1 MSEPEGRGAAWTEER
16 GARNERR
23 SDEGR
28 RRLQA
33 PRRRAGKQSALAA
46 LGVLGVLLTGCGGSG
61 SASATVPSLSHGTGS
76 THVVSGG
83 SRATE
88 LHAAAQCIRQHGVPG
103 YQDPVL
109 SPTGAV
115 YSDSRSLQNAPQ
127 STMNAVLAACGAL
140 AARAGLNPG
149 NEPPAPPQ
157 LVQAGVRAA
166 ECQRAHGLPNVKD
179 PTANSPYTPG
189 HGFGLTGDEVPAG
202 GKASHGFQEAAHAC
216 RSQVDAEIR
225 ASTLSSLGSGG

>member
-1 MSEPEGRGAAWTEER
+1 MRKSTCLMAAFAGALMLGGCASAGSSAPAVPALSQAASQGTA
-16 GARNERR
+16 G
-23 SDEGR
+23 
-28 RRLQA
+28 QA
-33 PRRRAGKQSALAA
+33 PGSGRAAA
-46 LGVLGVLLTGCGGSG
+46 L
-61 SASATVPSLSHGTGS
+61 
-76 THVVSGG
+76 
-83 SRATE
+83 R
-88 LHAAAQCIRQHGVPG
+88 AAAQCIRQHGVPG
-103 YQDPVL
+103 YQAPVL

-115 YSDSRSLQNAPQ
+115 FSDSRSLQNVSQ

-140 AARAGLNPG
+140 ATRAGLNPG

-225 ASTLSSLGSGG
+225 ASTLSSLGSDG